1 MPKVSVYLPDELYR
15 SARDHG
21 LPISTLAQRAIEA
34 ALQSQATDG
43 WVSRVRARSRRH
55 FVEID
60 SAATIAEAREEF
72 GT

>member
-43 WVSRVRARSRRH
+43 WVNRVRSRPRRY
-55 FVEID
+55 FSEVD
-60 SAATIAEAREEF
+60 SAAVVDGVREDF